1 MEGLTNSF
9 AAATISNSNTVY
21 MRNYLNSHPRI
32 ATKQIEYTCRGRY
45 TTSVTLYQRGQTRVL
60 FSVRQSGP
68 NKKLCMEYCY
78 AKVAEYLKS
87 IKDDWKVQGLEED
100 LKLSNNTL
108 VFGEEGNKKVEED
121 TSEIQ
126 DVNAKFQ
133 LLTDDQRESLLR
145 DYKLEYQ
152 DEYEDW
158 TVERIIIHGRL
169 LRQLR
174 KYDSPMLEALCR
186 QVYCGGLNNAV
197 SYVIRDLHPD
207 IKRDKVWH
215 SRFGPY
221 EEGYKI
227 RDDVGV
233 FLVDKIMNQPLGTVL
248 TIIRQTKEKI
258 DAREAREKAMKEKSH
273 RRYYVGFSD
282 EGTWSCQGLD
292 SDQPNE
298 IAASLDE
305 SKGVTTT
312 SENVTIVGAAES
324 VEESII
330 TPLPKDLLSLSST
343 EKVYD
348 FTEDSAGIMSRFM
361 PLETVNIS
369 ATEAGLIK
377 SWRIIEDL
385 VKINSIT
392 TLPIQGFMLGHYD
405 LEFKLIAQGVPQQ
418 ACLLMLGHCP
428 NPYGLYDKFATQQG
442 WTVDGAGAATSAN
455 YPVKPVYETH
465 KTYLS
470 VEASVMRPNVML
482 SLESQGEVTLKV
494 KQKYHKTM
502 IRNFDYLK
510 ASGTNPGIR
519 GGMQGL
525 LTLHALTP
533 VLVGTGTSSNFDIR
547 ILFRF
552 VQAKLGAMT
561 EPVKE
566 KTAEARYSHLY
577 VVPHDFKDWDSL
589 KVSQDPETEKKRQAI
604 RSKYRVQGPAMSVL
618 GGVKSGMMTAVGVI
632 DSIEGLTGYNNKK
645 IKNKDKPVD
654 SVSQVTTIPRPRM
667 NFTNG
672 EGPDSA
678 VIVGISWVELT
689 HILQSFED
697 EPKSY
702 KDLVNIP
709 SLMHT
714 VKIGDTTLP
723 GSQLWSWNLQPTD
736 GNWPLTPGQFASY
749 GYANNWMH
757 TTVAIVS
764 SGFTNYS
771 GGMILCGQFV
781 KTMFHKASIEVAIR
795 FGRDLTNNAIE
806 NSYVTII
813 NVQDTSAFEVQIPYI
828 YDTPTRPVSGSSTA
842 VALPN
847 TTNPANYAFA
857 HSAAITIRVLNR
869 LIVGAGASTEIHCLL
884 WLKGAEDFSLNF
896 PRSFNCNLL
905 PEIKKLVYPPQ
916 VMSVTQ
922 GITTPLQ
929 FAVVARPDTNV
940 PKFFQQYTPNTYMAP
955 NYVQGPGEE
964 RHTILTNTEHL
975 NFKSILKMPVKI
987 LNYYSYEPWIKY
999 KVNTV
1004 ADTMVEVSDRAYLT
1018 IPVAPLNSTFV
1029 QYLTNEI
1036 YGENKLGET
1045 LGSLTQSHAYV
1056 VNTMFGMFSGSLAMT
1071 IIVDEGDSPVYW
1083 AYLPHDYRLRK
1094 LYGGLNQTT
1103 QKAVMTHSAQ
1113 PVLTSKNWKSVFLG
1127 STTETHMDLMS
1138 AGGLNGIIVP
1148 KVNPTEKII
1157 IPMSAPLNWLLMNR
1171 SIMNESK
1178 KFMTQTMRENSE
1190 WFNGHLA
1197 IWCNVKC
1204 KISILLNMGDD
1215 FELGGFLG
1223 HPGFPNIHGWIN
1235 VDDDRRVD
1243 LTKFVTQG
1251 NDVEVADQQIGDEE
1265 NFRSIE
1271 EEVKAI
1277 LENEE
1282 EVSAEK
1288 QTEYDK
1294 LMLEYE
1300 NEQPIERTNDPQVF
1314 RTQGESGFQLKDLTL
1329 NGWKSL
1335 KSMIVST
1342 AVTTAATLAF
1352 NEIDRGTSA
1361 AFGAVAL
1368 YTCMGGVQQLIRIN
1382 RSAEMSSEIVQES
1395 VQVVRETTEELAANA
1410 MSEIKNMIDQLFP
1423 FLRSTSEFMSSLWNI
1438 AQHLVHAALAQNWSN
1453 AAFAGFCVMMEMKLL
1468 EWKDWKK
1475 LSQPMELFFTRAQT
1489 FTTQGPETWTSLAQV
1504 LTSLICA
1511 KVQVKADGGLQSYL
1525 AKIFSMHDYRAVGGL
1540 NSILSLVRTVMNA
1553 VSVITNWAFQ
1563 EADPNIAL
1571 LTALQNQ
1578 GEDLED
1584 FAAQASEFLTFF
1596 ADLEVTKRENRIKYL
1611 ALILRAIKIR
1621 EILVRVNDPKIAG
1634 PLLQTCVKVIEKA
1647 NSVQYLLQ
1655 CDIVKQE
1662 PFILWLE
1669 GESKIGK
1676 SFCVY
1681 KIIGHIFKEAGYSLN
1696 TTDYIFT
1703 VNLALQFMNGLRASH
1718 KAWFIDDALSIR
1730 DIESIK
1736 RFVDCMISLKTS
1748 TPFNVPRAEL
1758 ENKDQVAQPQLV
1770 VVTSNK
1776 ENAFPQISEVPCIK
1790 ALLRR
1795 RDYMAH
1801 IELAKANYSLSDYSQ
1816 EELDDFSHLVCMR
1829 YLDVTD
1835 PKSLTSRRMTF
1846 HEFLGE
1852 VAKEFID
1859 YVKAEQRNQFKK
1871 YQYLIQCLS
1880 KNAIDSLNIGN
1891 PFELINRCNYDQPS
1905 QASIRMMVEDEV
1917 CVLMETIKQ
1926 AEFMKTKIP
1935 EDNLVFATQGVLEK
1949 FRGWMEWFSH
1959 YVKAIFKIISNTA
1972 IRCMRCSDRAFS
1984 QGTSIWCEDGGHHL
1998 CLACA
2003 SNDMQQSAALSTL
2016 RCPMHPSS
2024 RITLEISGVLQ
2035 SMFANFVD
2043 QKLDGS
2049 NMTLHMIATALEGNM
2064 EASDYLSVLR
2074 AINMTC
2080 SLFKFATQDE
2090 PEEINNPLLI
2100 DGCVKEYLKTVNV
2113 SNYYYPVDQLNV
2125 KINMQEKFLYLVNM
2139 GVIPKRNNYVCPHS
2153 LLAAKFNFYGGKYVL
2168 VEEPEVIIEDL
2179 VCDQGMCALSHVVFL
2194 QTIVENFD
2202 VTWNL
2207 CKEHKSR
2214 SRRIIERNWPKFLWP
2229 AGMKEAKDLNFR
2241 IKKFLKTSWWEQY
2254 MPESPILQKLIKIV
2268 CPLLAVLGVCW
2279 ASAKA
2284 ATALWNWISQYIGF
2298 GPQARTN
2305 ADYGHSSRAKV
2316 LKTRKSRTYAT
2327 QSTQNFENKLD
2338 KIANNYIVLEIGSAQ
2353 LTAWGI
2359 KGSTFL
2365 IPKHLAHSLKSQDEI
2380 LIHFPT
2386 REEPPLSVRSDNL
2399 EVILVPDRDLAKC
2412 TIKHGK
2418 ILFKDCS
2425 KFLQR
2430 RAITDWIDRTGII
2443 MQVDNKTVY
2452 DVETRILNTMDHS
2465 TATNSRG
2472 IVFSNCGSVVYDYQK
2487 AGLCGSLL
2495 CVDSVFP
2502 IISMHISGSES
2513 LNKGIGVIL
2522 YQEDFEVQGASLVD
2536 MPMDELV
2543 TFGAECQVQYVGTVE
2558 PSLVAYIPSKSTIVP
2573 SAIAPSISRREA
2585 CELLSPR
2592 ARTYPAFLSKVEF
2605 IEYNGTF
2612 LHYKHPET
2620 PLIYGVRKNGKPSKD
2635 FSILHVERAFKE
2647 VADLILAG
2655 EPLPKEYV
2663 RVMSVEEAV
2672 MGINTDLDEEDP
2684 LYFGKLPLDTSS
2696 GWPYSTAQYMKDYG
2710 IQKKTKDGW
2719 ITIIYDKSGYP
2730 ENCQIHQKIL
2740 EDHDQNMQQREK
2752 GEPAFNVFQDCL
2764 KDEKRKEEKVLSQGG
2779 TRLFSMSNIE
2789 GSIALRRYTLS
2800 LTNHI
2805 KNNRIYNGVC
2815 VGINPESSEW
2825 TFLADVIR
2833 KHDNYFTTDFTNF
2846 GAGLNYYCGMKFADL
2861 IKIYYMRA
2869 GVKLEEG
2876 QHKCIEALIQELMGS
2891 YHIAHNTVYR
2901 TFSGSPSGACITVE
2915 INSFVHLMY
2924 VVICWNIVCDL
2935 MYEKRNGVNK
2945 IKYKYPELYE
2955 YLQDID
2961 MNMNVEDFAGNVTAC
2976 VYGDD
2981 GIFSVSDEFVKVF
2994 NGVVVNLI
3002 LKEHGIGVTDAS
3014 KSQKI
3019 VPTVPFE
3026 ECTFLKRKFV
3036 THPLCEHMYCAEMD
3050 WLTVEEC
3057 VKWIHKSSVE
3067 SDESRTR
3074 ENCVQSL
3081 RLAWGHG
3088 EQVYTK
3094 WQNIMNA
3101 LLMGIRVRGIHT
3113 TWMEFAREM
3122 YPDLCVSFC

>member
-1 MEGLTNSF
+1 MEGLTNSNT
-9 AAATISNSNTVY
+9 AATNSNPNTVY

-32 ATKQIEYTCRGRY
+32 ATKQIEYTCRGKY
-45 TTSVTLYQRGQTRVL
+45 STSVTLYQRGQTRVL
-60 FSVRQSGP
+60 FSVKQSGS
-68 NKKLCMEYCY
+68 NKKMCMEYCY
-78 AKVAEYLKS
+78 TKVAEYLKLVN
-87 IKDDWKVQGLEED
+87 DDWKVQGLEEN
-100 LKLSNNTL
+100 LKLADDNLIQTL
-108 VFGEEGNKKVEED
+108 DVEK
-121 TSEIQ
+121 
-126 DVNAKFQ
+126 KFQ
-133 LLTDDQRESLLR
+133 ELSEKQKETILE

-152 DEYEDW
+152 HQYEVW
-158 TVERIIIHGRL
+158 PVERIIIYGRL
-169 LRQLR
+169 LRQMR
-174 KYDSPMLEALCR
+174 KFDSPMLFALS
-186 QVYCGGLNNAV
+186 QQIYFGGLEDA
-197 SYVIRDLHPD
+197 
-207 IKRDKVWH
+207 IKITIGNLYEDVKGAKVWH
-215 SRFGPY
+215 SQFGPY
-221 EEGYKI
+221 ESGYKI
-227 RDDVGV
+227 RDDVGM
-233 FLVDKIMNQPLGTVL
+233 FLVDKIMNQPIGSILD
-248 TIIRQTKEKI
+248 IIKHVKDERDNWENHEKVMLAHRENRQVVNFIEKGNW
-258 DAREAREKAMKEKSH
+258 A
-273 RRYYVGFSD
+273 
-282 EGTWSCQGLD
+282 CQGLD
-292 SDQPNE
+292 SDQPSE
-298 IAASLDE
+298 ITASLDE
-305 SKGVTTT
+305 SKGVATTT
-312 SENVTIVGAAES
+312 ENVTVVGAAES
-324 VEESII
+324 IEESIL
-330 TPLPKDLLSLSST
+330 TSLPRDLLGLSST

-361 PLETVNIS
+361 PLETVNVA

-428 NPYGLYDKFATQQG
+428 NPYGLYDKFVSQQG
-442 WTVDGAGAATSAN
+442 WTVDGAGGATSTN
-455 YPVKPVYETH
+455 YPVKPVYETYE
-465 KTYLS
+465 TYLS
-470 VEASVMRPNVML
+470 VDASVMRPNVQL

-533 VLVGTGTSSNFDIR
+533 VLVGTGTSNNFDVR

-566 KTAEARYSHLY
+566 KTTSARYNHLY
-577 VVPHDFKDWDSL
+577 VVPHDFKDWEAL
-589 KVSQDPETEKKRQAI
+589 KVSQDPEVEKKRQVTRA
-604 RSKYRVQGPAMSVL
+604 KYRVQGPAMSVL

-632 DSIEGLTGYNNKK
+632 DSIEGITGYNNKK

-654 SVSQVTTIPRPRM
+654 AVSQVTTIPRPRM

-702 KDLVNIP
+702 KDLLNIP
-709 SLMHT
+709 SLMKT
-714 VKIGDTTLP
+714 IELGDTSLP

-736 GNWPLTPGQFASY
+736 GNWPLSPGQFASY

-781 KTMFHKASIEVAIR
+781 KTMFHKASIEIAIR
-795 FGRDLTNNAIE
+795 FGRDLTSNAIE

-813 NVQDTSAFEVQIPYI
+813 NVQDTSAFEVHIPYI

-869 LIVGAGASTEIHCLL
+869 LIVGSGASSTIRCLL

-896 PRSFNCNLL
+896 PRSFNCNLM

-916 VMSVTQ
+916 VISVTQ
-922 GITTPLQ
+922 GVATPLQ

-940 PKFFQQYTPNTYMAP
+940 PKFFQQYTPNAYLAP
-955 NYVQGPGEE
+955 NYVQGPDSE

-987 LNYYSYEPWIKY
+987 INYYSYEPWVKY

-1004 ADTMVEVSDRAYLT
+1004 AETEVEVSDRAYLT

-1029 QYLTNEI
+1029 QYLTNEL

-1071 IIVDEGDSPVYW
+1071 IIVDEGDAPVYW

-1103 QKAVMTHSAQ
+1103 QKAVMTHSSQ

-1157 IPMSAPLNWLLMNR
+1157 IPMSAPINWLLMNR

-1204 KISILLNMGDD
+1204 KISVLLNMGDD

-1251 NDVEVADQQIGDEE
+1251 EEIAYSDQQEE
-1265 NFRSIE
+1265 IE
-1271 EEVKAI
+1271 EEGVSDAIKKEVEAI
-1277 LENEE
+1277 LAEDDS
-1282 EVSAEK
+1282 VSEDI

-1294 LMLEYE
+1294 LMLEWE
-1300 NEQPIERTNDPQVF
+1300 NEQPVEIPSNPQVF
-1314 RTQGESGFQLKDLTL
+1314 VTQGESGFLLKDLTL
-1329 NGWKSL
+1329 SGWKSL
-1335 KSMIVST
+1335 KSMIMTT

-1352 NEIDRGTSA
+1352 NEMDRGASA

-1382 RSAEMSSEIVQES
+1382 RSAEMSSEIVQDS

-1423 FLRSTSEFMSSLWNI
+1423 FLRSTSEFMGSLWNI

-1475 LSQPMELFFTRAQT
+1475 LCQPMELFFTRAQS
-1489 FTTQGPETWTSLAQV
+1489 FITQGPETWTSLAQV

-1584 FAAQASEFLTFF
+1584 FATQASEFLTFF

-1681 KIIGHIFKEAGYSLN
+1681 KIIGHIFKEAGYALN

-1703 VNLALQFMNGLRASH
+1703 VNLALQFMNGLRSCH

-1748 TPFNVPRAEL
+1748 TPFNVPRAEI

-1776 ENAFPQISEVPCIK
+1776 ENAFPQLSEVPCIK

-1801 IELAKANYSLSDYSQ
+1801 LELAQPNYSLSDYSE
-1816 EELDDFSHLVCMR
+1816 EELDEFLHLVCMR
-1829 YLDVTD
+1829 YMDVTD
-1835 PKSLTSRRMTF
+1835 PTSLASRRMTF
-1846 HEFLGE
+1846 YEFLGE

-1859 YVKAEQRNQFKK
+1859 YMKAEQRNQFKK

-1926 AEFMKTKIP
+1926 AEFMKTKLP
-1935 EDNLVFATQGVLEK
+1935 RDDQVFATQGLLEK
-1949 FRGWMEWFSH
+1949 FQSWIDWFA
-1959 YVKAIFKIISNTA
+1959 YYIKTVYKLISNTA

-2003 SNDMQQSAALSTL
+2003 ANDMQQSPALSTL

-2024 RITLEISGVLQ
+2024 RITLEMSGILQ
-2035 SMFANFVD
+2035 SMFANLVD

-2064 EASDYLSVLR
+2064 EASTYLSVLR

-2080 SLFKFATQDE
+2080 SLFKFATQDK
-2090 PEEINNPLLI
+2090 PEEIDNPILI
-2100 DGCVKEYLKTVNV
+2100 DGCVKDYLKTLVV
-2113 SNYYYPVDQLNV
+2113 SNYYYPVDQLSV
-2125 KINMQEKFLYLVNM
+2125 KVNMQEKFLYLVNM
-2139 GVIPKRNNYVCPHS
+2139 GIIPRSNNYVCPHS
-2153 LLAAKFNFYGGKYVL
+2153 LLAAKFSFYGGKFVL
-2168 VEEPEVIIEDL
+2168 VDDPDIILEDFI
-2179 VCDQGMCALSHVVFL
+2179 CDQGVCAFSHVVFL

-2202 VTWNL
+2202 VTWKL
-2207 CKEHKSR
+2207 CQEHKNR
-2214 SRRIIERNWPKFLWP
+2214 TRRTIERNWPKFLWP
-2229 AGMKEAKDLNFR
+2229 PGMKEAKDLSFR

-2254 MPESPILQKLIKIV
+2254 MPENPVLQKLIKVV

-2298 GPQARTN
+2298 GPQAKTN
-2305 ADYGHSSRAKV
+2305 ADYGHSTRSRV
-2316 LKTRKSRTYAT
+2316 LKTRKTRVYAT

-2353 LTAWGI
+2353 LTAWGV

-2365 IPKHLAHSLKSQDEI
+2365 IPKHLTHSLKSLEEVI
-2380 LIHFPT
+2380 IHFPT
-2386 REEPPLSVRSDNL
+2386 REEPPINVRSDNI
-2399 EVILVPDRDLAKC
+2399 EIILVPDRDLAKC

-2430 RAITDWIDRTGII
+2430 RAITDWIDRTGLI
-2443 MQVDNKTVY
+2443 MQVENKTVF

-2472 IVFSNCGSVVYDYQK
+2472 IVFANCGSVVYDYQK

-2495 CVDSVFP
+2495 CVDSIFP

-2536 MPMDELV
+2536 MPMEEVV
-2543 TFGAECQVQYVGTVE
+2543 TFGPDCQVQYVGNVE
-2558 PSLVAYIPSKSTIVP
+2558 PLMVAFIPNKSTIVP
-2573 SAIAPSISRREA
+2573 SAIASAISRREA
-2585 CELLSPR
+2585 CDLLSPR
-2592 ARTYPAFLSKVEF
+2592 PRTYPAFLSKVEF
-2605 IEYNGTF
+2605 VQHADVF

-2635 FSILHVERAFKE
+2635 FSVLHIERAFKE

-2655 EPLPKEYV
+2655 ESLPIEYV

-2696 GWPYSTAQYMKDYG
+2696 GWPYSTSQYMRDYAV
-2710 IQKKTKDGW
+2710 QKKTKDGW
-2719 ITIIYDKSGYP
+2719 ISITYNSETGFP
-2730 ENCQIHQKIL
+2730 EKCKIHEKIL
-2740 EDHDQNMQQREK
+2740 EDHNFNMLQRER

-2764 KDEKRKEEKVLSQGG
+2764 KDEKRKEEKVLSEGG

-2789 GSIALRRYTLS
+2789 GSIALRRFTLS

-2815 VGINPESSEW
+2815 VGINPESPEW

-2861 IKIYYMRA
+2861 IKIYYLRA
-2869 GVKLEEG
+2869 GVELNEN
-2876 QHKCIEALIQELMGS
+2876 QIRCIDALIQELMGS
-2891 YHIAHNTVYR
+2891 YHIAHNTIYR
-2901 TFSGSPSGACITVE
+2901 TFAGSPSGACITVE

-2945 IKYKYPELYE
+2945 LKYKYPELFE

-2961 MNMNVEDFAGNVTAC
+2961 LEMNVEDFAGNVTAC

-2994 NGVVVNLI
+2994 NGVVINLI

-3019 VPTVPFE
+3019 QPTVPFE
-3026 ECTFLKRKFV
+3026 ECTFLKRKFIV
-3036 THPLCEHMYCAEMD
+3036 HPLCEHMYAAEME
-3050 WLTVEEC
+3050 WLSIEEC
-3057 VKWIHKSSVE
+3057 VKWIHKSSIE

-3074 ENCVQSL
+3074 ENCLQSL
-3081 RLAWGHG
+3081 RLSWGHG
-3088 EQVYTK
+3088 EHVFTK
-3094 WQNIMNA
+3094 WQNILNA

-3113 TWMEFAREM
+3113 TWMELAREM
-3122 YPDLCVSFC
+3122 YPDLCVKFC

>member
-1 MEGLTNSF
+1 MEGLTNSIT
-9 AAATISNSNTVY
+9 AATNSNTNTIY

-32 ATKQIEYTCRGRY
+32 ATKQIEYTCRGKY

-60 FSVRQSGP
+60 FSVKQSGS
-68 NKKLCMEYCY
+68 NKKMCMEHCY
-78 AKVAEYLKS
+78 TKVAEYLKLV
-87 IKDDWKVQGLEED
+87 KDDWKVQGNEED
-100 LKLSNNTL
+100 LKLSENIDD
-108 VFGEEGNKKVEED
+108 GIIGGI
-121 TSEIQ
+121 SEL
-126 DVNAKFQ
+126 FQ
-133 LLTDDQRESLLR
+133 LDSERKFYLLADEQKAQLLE

-152 DEYEDW
+152 GEYEEW
-158 TVERIIIHGRL
+158 TVEQVIVHGRL
-169 LRQLR
+169 LRQMR
-174 KYDSPMLEALCR
+174 KFDSPILKALSQ
-186 QVYCGGLNNAV
+186 QVYHGGLDNALNF
-197 SYVIRDLHPD
+197 VIRNLYDD
-207 IKRDKVWH
+207 IKRGKKWS

-221 EEGYKI
+221 GDKYKI
-227 RDDVGV
+227 GDDVGM
-233 FLVDKIMNQPLGTVL
+233 FLVDNIMNQPMGTVL
-248 TIIRQTKEKI
+248 TIMRQVKEKI
-258 DAREAREKAMKEKSH
+258 DNWEAYGKYGKGKRFSEKENW
-273 RRYYVGFSD
+273 V
-282 EGTWSCQGLD
+282 CQGLD
-292 SDQPNE
+292 SDQSNE
-298 IAASLDE
+298 ITASLDE
-305 SKGVTTT
+305 SKGITTT

-324 VEESII
+324 VEESIL
-330 TPLPKDLLSLSST
+330 TSLPRDLLNLSST
-343 EKVYD
+343 EKIYD
-348 FTEDSAGIMSRFM
+348 FTEDNAGIMSRFM
-361 PLETVNIS
+361 PLETVNVA

-428 NPYGLYDKFATQQG
+428 NPYGLYDKFISQQG
-442 WTVDGAGAATSAN
+442 WTVDGAGGATGTN
-455 YPVKPVYETH
+455 YPVKPVYDTYE
-465 KTYLS
+465 TYLS
-470 VEASVMRPNVML
+470 INASVMRPNVQL

-533 VLVGTGTSSNFDIR
+533 VLVGTGTSANFDIR

-566 KTAEARYSHLY
+566 KTTSSRYNHLY

-589 KVSQDPETEKKRQAI
+589 KISQDPEIEKKRQVI
-604 RSKYRVQGPAMSVL
+604 RAKYRVQGPAMSVL

-632 DSIEGLTGYNNKK
+632 DSIEGLTGHSNKK

-654 SVSQVTTIPRPRM
+654 AVSQVTTIPRPRM

-709 SLMHT
+709 SLMRT
-714 VKIGDTTLP
+714 IRLGDTTLP

-736 GNWPLTPGQFASY
+736 GNWPLTPGQFATY
-749 GYANNWMH
+749 GYANNWMN

-781 KTMFHKASIEVAIR
+781 KTMFHKASIEIAIR

-813 NVQDTSAFEVQIPYI
+813 NVQDTSAFEVHIPYI

-857 HSAAITIRVLNR
+857 HSAAVTIRVLNR
-869 LIVGAGASTEIHCLL
+869 LIVGSGASTEIHCVL

-896 PRSFNCNLL
+896 PRSFNSNLM

-916 VMSVTQ
+916 VISVTQ
-922 GITTPLQ
+922 GLTTPLQ
-929 FAVVARPDTNV
+929 FAVVARPDTNS
-940 PKFFQQYTPNTYMAP
+940 PRFFQQYTPNTYLAP

-987 LNYYSYEPWIKY
+987 INYYSYEPWVKY
-999 KVNTV
+999 NVNTV
-1004 ADTMVEVSDRAYLT
+1004 SDTMVEVSDRAYITL
-1018 IPVAPLNSTFV
+1018 PVAPLNSTFV

-1036 YGENKLGET
+1036 YGANKLGET
-1045 LGSLTQSHAYV
+1045 LGCLTQSHAYV
-1056 VNTMFGMFSGSLAMT
+1056 VNTMFGMFSGSLALT

-1103 QKAVMTHSAQ
+1103 QKAVTTHSAQ

-1127 STTETHMDLMS
+1127 TTTETHMDLMS

-1178 KFMTQTMRENSE
+1178 KFTTQTMRENSE

-1197 IWCNVKC
+1197 IWCNTKC
-1204 KISILLNMGDD
+1204 KISVLLNMGDD

-1251 NDVEVADQQIGDEE
+1251 QEVIDQNNELDDEPDISEDVKGEVEAIIANDEDA
-1265 NFRSIE
+1265 
-1271 EEVKAI
+1271 
-1277 LENEE
+1277 
-1282 EVSAEK
+1282 SAET
-1288 QTEYDK
+1288 QAEYDK
-1294 LMLEYE
+1294 LMREWE
-1300 NEQPIERTNDPQVF
+1300 NEQPIQVPADPQVF

-1342 AVTTAATLAF
+1342 AVTTAATLAL
-1352 NEIDRGTSA
+1352 NEVDKGASA

-1395 VQVVRETTEELAANA
+1395 VQVVRETTEELAVNA
-1410 MSEIKNMIDQLFP
+1410 MAEIKNMLDQLFP
-1423 FLRSTSEFMSSLWNI
+1423 FLRSTSEFMGSLWNI
-1438 AQHLVHAALAQNWSN
+1438 AQHLVHAALAKNWSN

-1475 LSQPMELFFTRAQT
+1475 LCQPMELFFSRAQS
-1489 FTTQGPETWTSLAQV
+1489 FVTQGPETWTSLAQV

-1563 EADPNIAL
+1563 EADPNIAM

-1681 KIIGHIFKEAGYSLN
+1681 KVIGHIFKEAGYALN

-1703 VNLALQFMNGLRASH
+1703 VNLALQFMNGLRSCH
-1718 KAWFIDDALSIR
+1718 KAWFIDDALTIR

-1748 TPFNVPRAEL
+1748 TPFNVPRAEI

-1795 RDYMAH
+1795 RDYMVH
-1801 IELAKANYSLSDYSQ
+1801 FELANPQYSLSDYS
-1816 EELDDFSHLVCMR
+1816 EEEINEFLHLVCMR
-1829 YLDVTD
+1829 YRDVTD
-1835 PKSLTSRRMTF
+1835 PNSLASKRMTF
-1846 HEFLGE
+1846 DEFLGE
-1852 VAKEFID
+1852 VSKE
-1859 YVKAEQRNQFKK
+1859 YVEYMKVEQRNQFKK

-1891 PFELINRCNYDQPS
+1891 PFELITKCNYDQPS

-1926 AEFMKTKIP
+1926 AEFMKDKLP
-1935 EDNLVFATQGVLEK
+1935 RDEQVFATQGFFEK
-1949 FRGWMEWFSH
+1949 FRSWVDWFTH
-1959 YVKAIFKIISNTA
+1959 YIKTVYKLISNTA

-1998 CLACA
+1998 CLACS
-2003 SNDMQQSAALSTL
+2003 SNDLQQNVALSTL

-2024 RITLEISGVLQ
+2024 RITVETSGVLQ
-2035 SMFANFVD
+2035 SMFANLVD

-2049 NMTLHMIATALEGNM
+2049 NMTLHMIATALEGNI
-2064 EASDYLSVLR
+2064 EASAYLSVLR

-2090 PEEINNPLLI
+2090 PEEINNPIMI
-2100 DGCVKEYLKTVNV
+2100 DGCTKEYLKSLNV
-2113 SNYYYPVDQLNV
+2113 SNYYYPVDQLSI
-2125 KINMQEKFLYLVNM
+2125 KENMMEKFLYLVNM
-2139 GVIPKRNNYVCPHS
+2139 GLIPAKNNYVCPHS

-2168 VEEPEVIIEDL
+2168 IDEPEVILEDF
-2179 VCDQGMCALSHVVFL
+2179 VCDQGICALSHVVFL
-2194 QTIVENFD
+2194 QTIVDNFD

-2207 CKEHKSR
+2207 CQEHKNR
-2214 SRRIIERNWPKFLWP
+2214 SRRVIERNWPKFLWP

-2254 MPESPILQKLIKIV
+2254 MPESPILQKLIKVV
-2268 CPLLAVLGVCW
+2268 CPILAVLGVCW

-2298 GPQARTN
+2298 GPQAKTN
-2305 ADYGHSSRAKV
+2305 ADYGHSTRSRV
-2316 LKTRKSRTYAT
+2316 LKTRKTRVYST

-2338 KIANNYIVLEIGSAQ
+2338 KIANNYIVLEIGSAH
-2353 LTAWGI
+2353 LTAWGV

-2365 IPKHLAHSLKSQDEI
+2365 IPKHLTHSLKSQEEF

-2386 REEPPLSVRSDNL
+2386 REEPPLSVRSDNI
-2399 EVILVPDRDLAKC
+2399 EIILVPDRDLAKC
-2412 TIKHGK
+2412 TIKQGK

-2425 KFLQR
+2425 KFLQK
-2430 RAITDWIDRTGII
+2430 RAITDWIDRTGLL
-2443 MQVDNKTVY
+2443 MQVENKTVF
-2452 DVETRILNTMDHS
+2452 DVETRILNTMDYS

-2472 IVFSNCGSVVYDYQK
+2472 IVFSNSGSVVYDYQK

-2536 MPMDELV
+2536 MPMEEVV
-2543 TFGAECQVQYVGTVE
+2543 TFGVNCQVQYVGVVE
-2558 PSLVAYIPSKSTIVP
+2558 PSLVAFVPSKSTIVP
-2573 SAIAPSISRREA
+2573 SAIAPAISRREA

-2592 ARTYPAFLSKVEF
+2592 ARTYPAFLSRVEF
-2605 IEYNGTF
+2605 VQYNNTF
-2612 LHYKHPET
+2612 LHYRHPET
-2620 PLIYGVRKNGKPSKD
+2620 PLIYGVRKNGRPSKD
-2635 FSILHVERAFKE
+2635 FSVSHVERAFKE
-2647 VADLILAG
+2647 VVDLILSG
-2655 EPLPKEYV
+2655 ETLPKEYV

-2672 MGINTDLDEEDP
+2672 MGINLDLDEEDP

-2696 GWPYSTAQYMKDYG
+2696 GWPYSTSQYMKEFA

-2719 ITIIYDKSGYP
+2719 ITVEYNAAGFP
-2730 ENCQIHQKIL
+2730 EKCKIHQKIID
-2740 EDHDQNMQQREK
+2740 DHYANMRQRER

-2764 KDEKRKEEKVLSQGG
+2764 KDEKRKEEKVLSEGG

-2789 GSIALRRYTLS
+2789 GSIALRRFTLS

-2815 VGINPESSEW
+2815 VGINPESPEW

-2861 IKIYYMRA
+2861 IKVYYIRA
-2869 GVKLEEG
+2869 GVLYEEK
-2876 QHKCIEALIQELMGS
+2876 QLRSIDALIQELMGS
-2891 YHIAHNTVYR
+2891 YHIAHNTLYR
-2901 TFSGSPSGACITVE
+2901 TLSGSPSGACITVE

-2924 VVICWNIVCDL
+2924 VVICWSIVCDL

-2945 IKYKYPELYE
+2945 LKYKYPELYE
-2955 YLQDID
+2955 YLQDVDIE
-2961 MNMNVEDFAGNVTAC
+2961 MNVEDFAGNVTAC

-2981 GIFSVSDEFVKVF
+2981 GIFSVSNEFVKVF
-2994 NGVVVNLI
+2994 NGVVINLI

-3019 VPTVPFE
+3019 MPTVAFE

-3036 THPLCEHMYCAEMD
+3036 THPLCEHMYCAEME
-3050 WLTVEEC
+3050 WMSIEEC
-3057 VKWIHKSSVE
+3057 VKWIHKSSID
-3067 SDESRTR
+3067 SNESRTR
-3074 ENCVQSL
+3074 ENCLQSL
-3081 RLAWGHG
+3081 RLSWGHG
-3088 EQVYTK
+3088 EHVYTK
-3094 WQNIMNA
+3094 WQNILNA
-3101 LLMGIRVRGIHT
+3101 LLMGVRVRGIHT
-3113 TWMEFAREM
+3113 TWMELAREM
-3122 YPDLCVSFC
+3122 YPDLCVKFC